1 MTSMNIDQARFNM
14 IEQQVRPWDVLD
26 HNVLKV
32 MTEIPRES
40 FVPAQYADLAFS
52 DVEIPLG
59 HDQVIL
65 QPRLE
70 GRIMQ
75 SLDIK
80 PDDRILE
87 IGTGCGYMTACLS
100 RLGDSVVTVDSI
112 EEFSTQAKKNIA
124 AQNISNVS
132 FRVGDAAQGWDQDG
146 PFDVVAITGSMPKLP
161 KSLKSVMHK
170 HGRLFVVEGVEP
182 VMHAKLI
189 TRTTKND
196 FQEEIL
202 FESSI
207 PALQG
212 TSKEEE
218 FIF

>member
-40 FVPAQYADLAFS
+40 FVPSQYADLAFS

-59 HDQVIL
+59 HGQVIL

-80 PDDRILE
+80 SDDRILE

-100 RLGDSVVTVDSI
+100 RLGDSIVTVDSI
-112 EEFSTQAKKNIA
+112 EEFSIQAKKNIA

-146 PFDVVAITGSMPKLP
+146 PFDVIAITGSMPKLP
-161 KSLKSVMHK
+161 KSLKSVLHK
-170 HGRLFVVEGVEP
+170 QGRLFVIEGIDP

-212 TSKEEE
+212 TNKEEE
-218 FIF
+218 FVF